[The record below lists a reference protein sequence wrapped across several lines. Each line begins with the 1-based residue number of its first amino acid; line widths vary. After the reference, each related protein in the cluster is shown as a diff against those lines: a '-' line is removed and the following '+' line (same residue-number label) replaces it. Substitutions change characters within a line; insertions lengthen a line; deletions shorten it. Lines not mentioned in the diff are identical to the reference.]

1 MEYLVV
7 TVIVNNSR
15 HDFCCF
21 KPLSR
26 SQKEWENPGICY
38 ASIVMGNLKL
48 RWSRCDLYRSD
59 QGVKS

>member
-15 HDFCCF
+15 HDFCF
-21 KPLSR
+21 TPLSR